1 MFGHETNAGCGARSG
16 SRSVRCGR
24 EAPHGVLQ
32 TAVNTEINLK
42 SEVDTREGRVLET
55 LNWAGLGLV
64 RPGNRHTNLRGARLS
79 WAKTKHGGLLETA
92 AVCPDNET
100 IKPPI
105 YTDVRLVRNRSNDV
119 TRA

>member
-64 RPGNRHTNLRGARLS
+64 RPGNRHANLRGARLS
-79 WAKTKHGGLLETA
+79 WAKTKHGVCWKQLQCAPIMRPSNLL
-92 AVCPDNET
+92 
-100 IKPPI
+100 
-105 YTDVRLVRNRSNDV
+105 YTPMSDWYG
-119 TRA
+119 TGPTT

>member
-55 LNWAGLGLV
+55 LGWAGLGWAGPCPTREPAHESSGCPFELGKDKA
-64 RPGNRHTNLRGARLS
+64 RGFAGNSCSVPR
-79 WAKTKHGGLLETA
+79 
-92 AVCPDNET
+92 
-100 IKPPI
+100 
-105 YTDVRLVRNRSNDV
+105 
-119 TRA
+119 